1 MTDRI
6 NVEGLESQYL
16 ADMAQYS
23 LPTVVIATR
32 SDLDSQICES
42 SDRSIHHDHWLIQ
55 IENPKKRRGTEFWLF
70 FDTVVDFGGLRLNHP
85 TLRPDYTF
93 KKIIFIAGLSRLF
106 GLRFTNKDGTLQFS
120 RQFDWY
126 VRWRLARGIARN
138 EDVKQEDFDA
148 FNMTLASGDILKLV
162 PLYERLEQM
171 FAKLRRGELALSDFI
186 VSSRAAFNWPRLSDE
201 LGVPYITL
209 SRSAEFQLALFDGFA
224 QFADGYASAI
234 LMFLKPT
241 LRDKGAEGY
250 AAGGS
255 RNLYRPWQ
263 LIHRISRA
271 GALSTHRL
279 TFDPFRKT
287 SARSLVAQTAS
298 IPSERTLT
306 LLPEDYIRL
315 LRAALEWVF
324 KYHQYIEEAVTLL
337 RRQHPNALLAERLAC
352 NDYLDSIRPEG
363 APKLYMGWVMNKN
376 VAQRATGR
384 IAVGQALKLLLSSTA
399 LVIACFAARR
409 STELADLR
417 VDCVERL
424 RNGYFL
430 TVYIEKTHRD
440 LQKFPVPL
448 AVKAAVDITERL
460 GKTVEGRPEWLFE
473 IPRTGSSR
481 VAFDPTENIREFV
494 EFINLPPPQ
503 GMSKWDLTSHVL
515 RRGFA
520 IYLYFGDEWST
531 LDVVT
536 YALQHFDPHMSR
548 IYLTEI
554 LPGEI
559 HRLQDELNARRQIA
573 RSSATQEFN
582 AWKNATE
589 ARLSE
594 MLELQKDFDEVR
606 LEAYVYRM
614 MSLHRGTD
622 EVIGGLAERL
632 YDDLETL
639 VEQASA
645 DVRIASRSNDPVVFE
660 TALIDR
666 MKVFFADRSL
676 EPVPG
681 GVMHCGAR
689 RGNQDDLEQAV
700 CLTDKRLAEIT
711 WGERSVGKP
720 DYVDFAYSGALPCLR
735 CMHGGAFKANQRKL
749 NQKEERLKHAADHA
763 PTPAAAAVRGEA
775 YLQFRDAYQR
785 AKAKKGTK
793 R

>member
-1 MTDRI
+1 MVDQV

-16 ADMAQYS
+16 ADMARYS
-23 LPTVVIATR
+23 LPAVVIATM
-32 SDLDSQICES
+32 SDLEGKICEG
-42 SDRSIHHDHWLIQ
+42 SDRSIHHDHWLVEL
-55 IENPKKRRGTEFWLF
+55 ENPKKRRKTEFWLS
-70 FDTVVDFGGLRLNHP
+70 FDTVIEFGGLRLNHP

-93 KKIIFIAGLSRLF
+93 KKIIFISGLSRLF
-106 GLRFTNKDGTLQFS
+106 GLSFTNKDTTLQVS

-138 EDVKQEDFDA
+138 EDVERKDFDA
-148 FNMTLASGDILKLV
+148 FSETLKSGDILKLV
-162 PLYERLEQM
+162 PLYERLERM
-171 FAKLRRGELALSDFI
+171 FGKLRRGELVLTDFI
-186 VSSRAAFNWPRLSDE
+186 ISGRSAFNWPRLSEE

-209 SRSAEFQLALFDGFA
+209 SRSTPFQLALFDGFA
-224 QFADGYASAI
+224 QFEDGQASAI
-234 LMFLKPT
+234 LIFLKPT
-241 LRDKGAEGY
+241 LRDKGTEGY
-250 AAGGS
+250 AEGGS

-263 LIHRISRA
+263 VIHRISRA

-279 TFDPFRKT
+279 NFDPFKKT
-287 SARSLVAQTAS
+287 SARSLIAQTAS
-298 IPSERTLT
+298 IPSERTAT

-315 LRAALEWVF
+315 LRAALEWAF
-324 KYHQYIEEAVTLL
+324 RYHQYIEEAVTLL
-337 RRQHPNALLAERLAC
+337 RRQAPNARLVERLAY

-363 APKLYMGWVMNKN
+363 APKLYMGWVLNKN
-376 VAQRATGR
+376 AAKRVAGR
-384 IAVGQALKLLLSSTA
+384 IAIGQALKLLLSAIA

-417 VDCVERL
+417 VGCVERV
-424 RNGYFL
+424 RYGYLL

-448 AVKAAVDITERL
+448 AVNAAVDIAERL
-460 GKTVEGRPEWLFE
+460 GETVEGRPEWLFE
-473 IPRTGSSR
+473 IPRTNSLR
-481 VAFDPTENIREFV
+481 VGFDPTENIREFV
-494 EFINLPPPQ
+494 DFIELPPPK
-503 GMSKWDLTSHVL
+503 GMSQWDLASHVL

-531 LDVVT
+531 LDDVT
-536 YALQHFDPHMSR
+536 YALQHFDPNMSR

-559 HRLQDELNARRQIA
+559 HRLQDELKARRQIA
-573 RSSATQEFN
+573 HDSGTQEFN

-606 LEAYVYRM
+606 LEAYVHRM

-645 DVRIASRSNDPVVFE
+645 DVRIVSRSNDPAVFE

-689 RGNQDDLEQAV
+689 RGNQEDLEQAV
-700 CLTDKRLAEIT
+700 CLKDKRLAEIT
-711 WGERSVGKP
+711 WGRRSVGKP
-720 DYVDFAYSGALPCLR
+720 DYVDFAYSGALPCLH
-735 CMHGGAFKANQRKL
+735 CTHGGAFKANQRKL
-749 NQKEERLKHAADHA
+749 NLKEERLKHAAAHA
-763 PTPAAAAVRGEA
+763 PTPAAAAVRNEA